1 MIKTLAM
8 FEKLIKTQNKIR
20 IDVIA
25 NLKTFLIRMF
35 IRFKHLKRVNH
46 VFKNR
51 FWNTKIFYL
60 FKTKTFY
67 EEMEDEK
74 MEWFRRYQ
82 KSGSDT
88 TWRTLGTKHST
99 SSVWIWTPDGE
110 LDGLKGRTK
119 VAKGLRYSWL
129 QWCLIWLTRPPNKG
143 SLVVAWYDSQVQR
156 FEEVFTWIWLTKK
169 QDKFLQRTKSFNSE
183 NSRKNWFLYFVA
195 LRHYL

>member
-1 MIKTLAM
+1 M

-25 NLKTFLIRMF
+25 NLKTFLIRIF

-60 FKTKTFY
+60 FMTKTFY

-88 TWRTLGTKHST
+88 TWRTLGTDHST
-99 SSVWIWTPDGE
+99 GTDWIWTPDGE
-110 LDGLKGRTK
+110 LNGLKGRTK
-119 VAKGLRYSWL
+119 VAEGLRYSRL
-129 QWCLIWLTRPPNKG
+129 QMVLDMTHKTTKWRISRRCLIWLTSPTIWG
-143 SLVVAWYDSQVQR
+143 SVYLDMTHQETRQV
-156 FEEVFTWIWLTKK
+156 LTKNK
-169 QDKFLQRTKSFNSE
+169 EFQLRKFKKKLIPLFCGS
-183 NSRKNWFLYFVA
+183 
-195 LRHYL
+195 